1 MKKSSGFSVMELLLA
16 VSISTMVIGIVTYLI
31 HNFFSEQKNME
42 TWSAG
47 QLEMSMAL
55 RTIEG
60 DIRNVIRM
68 DPVENLS
75 NSSSVEYFG
84 LTSLSPGMEPS
95 VCLNDNGASV
105 IRYTTLDRKQRSER
119 VLRAWSEMAD
129 SNKTG
134 ASHELRL
141 TADETEASMFTA
153 TKMPVEVVLVDA
165 DRRYLRRYTVVSKRM
180 SLSTNLD
187 PYDDL
192 PKVDSFGAPVTFK
205 YASAILKNPTNI
217 SGSAI
222 TSKTAV
228 FITGSE
234 VYSSRTYSL
243 CLRKSDRSLIR
254 FDENTREETV
264 LLQNPHVDFTIE
276 SFRVGYMATRAGI
289 RVEPASFLP
298 EMLSLSNMACINT
311 VMFTLNLNASESLLK
326 RNQSQTVG
334 ELKTQIMRQ
343 RTVYSQNLSIKRP
356 LSCQQ

>member
-1 MKKSSGFSVMELLLA
+1 MKKNSGFSIMELLLA
-16 VSISTMVIGIVTYLI
+16 VSLSTMVIGIVTYLI
-31 HNFFSEQKNME
+31 HNFFSETKSME
-42 TWSAG
+42 TWSSG

-55 RTIEG
+55 KTIEG

-68 DPVENLS
+68 DPVENLTS
-75 NSSSVEYFG
+75 SSSVEYFG
-84 LTSLSPGMEPS
+84 MTSLSPGMEPS
-95 VCLNDNGASV
+95 ICLNQDGASV

-129 SNKTG
+129 ANKTG
-134 ASHELRL
+134 NAHELRL
-141 TADETEASMFTA
+141 TADETEASMFNA
-153 TKMPVEVVLVDA
+153 SKMPVEVVLVDA

-180 SLSTNLD
+180 NLSSNLD

-192 PKVDSFGAPVTFK
+192 PKTDSFGAPIIFK
-205 YASAILKNPTNI
+205 FASAILRTPANVG
-217 SGSAI
+217 GSAI
-222 TSKTAV
+222 ISKTAV
-228 FITGSE
+228 FITGTE

-254 FDENTREETV
+254 YDENTREETV

-276 SFRVGYMATRAGI
+276 SFRVGYMATRAGL

-298 EMLSLSNMACINT
+298 EMLNLPNLECINT
-311 VMFTLNLNASESLLK
+311 VMFTLNLNASDSLLK
-326 RNQSQTVG
+326 RNQSQAVG

-356 LSCQQ
+356 LSCQ